1 MALRCKDTVCPR
13 AEHGFAGLREAW
25 TKKAPSLEK
34 PQPGLWEPVPFWI
47 ILLPLGLGKRL
58 LENDLTIESGR
69 GSAQGSVQ
77 RLPARAGLWQA
88 SGPTRPKM
96 WPLSPLGRLLGRVE

>member
-13 AEHGFAGLREAW
+13 AEHGFAGLRGLDQ
-25 TKKAPSLEK
+25 KAPSLEK

-47 ILLPLGLGKRL
+47 ILLPLGLGKGL